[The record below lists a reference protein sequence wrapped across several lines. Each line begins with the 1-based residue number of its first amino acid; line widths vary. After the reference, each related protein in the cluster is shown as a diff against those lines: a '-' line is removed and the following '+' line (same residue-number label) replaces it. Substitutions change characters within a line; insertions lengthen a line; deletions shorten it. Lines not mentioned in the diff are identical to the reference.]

1 MKWLIPF
8 VINAVALLVAD
19 YLIKGIYLSGI
30 GPAILAAVALGLI
43 NTLIRP
49 VLIVLTLPLSLLT
62 LGLFIL
68 VINAITFGL
77 ASLLVPGFHVD
88 SFGAAFLGAILTS
101 IVSWFL
107 NMLLRDR

>member
-8 VINAVALLVAD
+8 VLNAVALLIAD
-19 YLIKGIYLSGI
+19 YLIKGIHLSGI

-49 VLIVLTLPLSLLT
+49 VFILLTLPLSLLT

-68 VINAITFGL
+68 IINAITFTL

-107 NMLLRDR
+107 NMLLKNR